1 MHIKLALLAC
11 SGKVPELL
19 SSAPWISS
27 SGFLILSA
35 FWKGLISAYVSG
47 ACHSV
52 RSSAWKPNGVSV
64 LRSTRGS
71 HCQFFETLF
80 CLRSHAW
87 LKVFGACH
95 RLRSS
100 A

>member
-52 RSSAWKPNGVSV
+52 RSSA
-64 LRSTRGS
+64 
-71 HCQFFETLF
+71 
-80 CLRSHAW
+80 
-87 LKVFGACH
+87 
-95 RLRSS
+95 
-100 A
+100 